1 VKILFFT
8 EPKGEW
14 TDYDRG
20 KILSFVIKGG
30 GLFVAST
37 PWAWASLKKSKDFN
51 LMLTYKTLLEAG
63 IALTDIYIY
72 NSDKF

>member
-1 VKILFFT
+1 VKILYFT
-8 EPKGEW
+8 ESAVKW
-14 TDYDRG
+14 TDQDKE
-20 KILSFVIKGG
+20 KILSFVRSGG

-37 PWAWASLKKSKDFN
+37 PWGWAQFMNSKNFN

-72 NSDKF
+72 NSNTF